1 MRELSISEKAQLY
14 EACLPGGALHGA
26 HARRTSAMAAGRAA
40 HAAAAAVEAAL
51 MEGTAV
57 EANLEET
64 SAELSEGPSA
74 SLGPCSEGTGHAS

>member
-1 MRELSISEKAQLY
+1 MSYCCNKCKKTNWKAHKTECKKL
-14 EACLPGGALHGA
+14 
-26 HARRTSAMAAGRAA
+26 ARAMAAGRAA

-57 EANLEET
+57 EGNLEET
-64 SAELSEGPSA
+64 SAELREGPSA